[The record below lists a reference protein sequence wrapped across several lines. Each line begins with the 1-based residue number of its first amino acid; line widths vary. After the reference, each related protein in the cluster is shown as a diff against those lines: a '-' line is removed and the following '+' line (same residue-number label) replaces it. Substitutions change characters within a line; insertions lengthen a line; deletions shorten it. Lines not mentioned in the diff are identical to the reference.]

1 MSQMIKCDACG
12 KIVAKT
18 SAEFEKWMYIEAA
31 GIQAAGHCDLCSDCY
46 DRFRSELLGLV
57 YDSARNKWVKPERRA

>member
-31 GIQAAGHCDLCSDCY
+31 GIQAAGHCDLCRDCY
-46 DRFRSELLGLV
+46 DRFRIEILGMV
-57 YDSARNKWVKPERRA
+57 YDSAGGKWVKPERRA